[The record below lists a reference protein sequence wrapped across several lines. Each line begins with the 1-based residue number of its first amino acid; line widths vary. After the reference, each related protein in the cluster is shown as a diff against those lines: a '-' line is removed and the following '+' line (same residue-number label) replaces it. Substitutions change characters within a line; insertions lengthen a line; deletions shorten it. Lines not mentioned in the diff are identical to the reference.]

1 MFEAWRKTG
10 NRGKQII
17 FDLKMID
24 KGVNETRVLLKDS
37 SAGAFEVLG
46 GIRHELSTLSRA
58 LIAIQGGGE

>member
-1 MFEAWRKTG
+1 
-10 NRGKQII
+10 
-17 FDLKMID
+17 MIN

-58 LIAIQGGGE
+58 LIAIQGGVE